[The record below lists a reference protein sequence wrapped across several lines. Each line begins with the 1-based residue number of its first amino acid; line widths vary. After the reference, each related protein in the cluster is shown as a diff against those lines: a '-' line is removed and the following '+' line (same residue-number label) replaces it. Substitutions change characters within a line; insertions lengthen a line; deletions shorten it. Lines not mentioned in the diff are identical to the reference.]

1 MTNQINSFNST
12 LTDLEAAITRM
23 IAQQNKED
31 KASEKTNKGKQDYYM
46 SEQNRNDMLAVG
58 NEINRLFSIANDGI
72 SKKAYIAAKKEN
84 PELVDAPKR
93 ITPTI
98 IKNHGLTTALDRKDL
113 KQRYSECSMFAI
125 FQDDF
130 IKTAEEII
138 ASGEYCTANQKVI
151 SKMTKD
157 HVYPYPLVEAKAKD
171 ADWLVNQVFK
181 MMDKNEIAFDDFFKA
196 FSKDERVTRHVRA
209 TQIIKEMGSTK
220 VTPEKTTNEK
230 GVSVAA

>member
-31 KASEKTNKGKQDYYM
+31 KASEKSNKGKQEYYI

-58 NEINRLFSIANDGI
+58 NEINRLFAIANDGQ
-72 SKKAYIAAKKEN
+72 SKEDYIKAKKDN
-84 PELVDAPKR
+84 PSLPNPKR

-98 IKNHGLTTALDRKDL
+98 IKNHGLTSALDRKDL
-113 KQRYSECSMFAI
+113 KQRYSECSMYALFP
-125 FQDDF
+125 
-130 IKTAEEII
+130 KTFNATAAVIIEE
-138 ASGEYCTANQKVI
+138 GEYCTANQKVI
-151 SKMTKD
+151 SRLKKD
-157 HVYPYPLVEAKAKD
+157 EVYPYPLVEAEAKD
-171 ADWLVNQVFK
+171 AAWLVDQVFK
-181 MMDKNEIAFDDFFKA
+181 TLDKNEIAFDDFFKA

-209 TQIIKEMGSTK
+209 TQIIKDMGTTK
-220 VTPEKTTNEK
+220 ITPEKATNSK